1 MTRYFITGA
10 GTGVGKTFVTC
21 GLVGAL
27 RDAGRSV
34 AALKPVISGYDDS
47 EIGESDSG
55 QILSA
60 LGREAT
66 SENAA
71 GISPWRFREPLSP
84 DMAAAREE
92 REIDFDALVKWSAAT
107 GREADFR
114 LIEGVGGVLVPLTE
128 TRTVLD
134 WIAALGC
141 PALLVGGSY
150 LGTLNHTLTALH
162 VLRDAGVEVPAIIV
176 SESEDQPVPLS
187 ETVEA
192 LERFSAGVPVFG
204 LPRNAD
210 AVSLVSGLG
219 WVSARD

>member
-92 REIDFDALVKWSAAT
+92 REIDFDALVEWSAAT

-176 SESEDQPVPLS
+176 SESEDQPVPLT

-204 LPRNAD
+204 LPRNGD

>member
-176 SESEDQPVPLS
+176 SESEDQPVPLT

>member
-84 DMAAAREE
+84 DMASAREE
-92 REIDFDALVKWSAAT
+92 REIDFDALVEWSAAT

-204 LPRNAD
+204 LPRNGD